1 MDVTDDDGV
10 RRITFDRPDARN
22 AMDGEVA
29 REFAAAVEGV
39 APGTHD
45 AVVVTGEGEAF
56 SAGGDIQAMAERD
69 ERPEAA
75 RERLAETFGRAF
87 EAVYTSRVPVVA
99 RVNGD
104 AAGAGLSVA
113 AVADFA
119 YAAEGARFVA
129 AFVHVG
135 LVPDTG
141 GTFLLPRLVGW
152 RIAKR
157 LAITGEPVPAAEA
170 AEIGLVNDAV
180 PPEAL
185 DDRVAAIVETLRDR
199 PTETVGLIK
208 RAVHENAGRE
218 WGAALDYEQH
228 VQALAYGSAAHEE
241 GVDAFLADRDPDF
254 D

>member
-22 AMDGEVA
+22 AMDGDVA
-29 REFAAAVEGV
+29 LEFATAVEGV
-39 APGTHD
+39 APESHD

-56 SAGGDIQAMAERD
+56 SAGGDIEAMAERD
-69 ERPEAA
+69 ERPEAS

-113 AVADFA
+113 AVSDFA
-119 YAAEGARFVA
+119 HAAEGARFVA

-152 RIAKR
+152 RAAKR
-157 LAITGEPVPAAEA
+157 LAITGEPIPADEA
-170 AEIGLVNDAV
+170 AELGLVNDAV
-180 PPEAL
+180 APGDL
-185 DDRVAAIVETLRDR
+185 DDRVAETVGTLRER

-208 RAVHENAGRE
+208 RAIHENAGRE
-218 WGAALDYEQH
+218 WAGALDYEQH
-228 VQALAYGSAAHEE
+228 VQALAYGSGAHEE
-241 GVDAFLADRDPDF
+241 GVDAFLADRDPEF

>member
-1 MDVTDDDGV
+1 MEITDDDGV

-22 AMDGEVA
+22 AMDGDVA
-29 REFAAAVEGV
+29 REFAAAVEAV
-39 APGTHD
+39 APDTHD
-45 AVVVTGEGEAF
+45 AVVVAGEGEAF
-56 SAGGDIQAMAERD
+56 SAGGDIEAMAERD
-69 ERPEAA
+69 ERPEAS

-99 RVNGD
+99 RVDGD

-152 RIAKR
+152 RTAKR
-157 LAITGEPVPAAEA
+157 IAITGEPVPAREA
-170 AEIGLVNDAV
+170 AELGLVNEAV
-180 PPEAL
+180 PAADL
-185 DDRVAAIVETLRDR
+185 DDRVADALETLRER

-208 RAVHENAGRE
+208 RAIHENAGRE
-218 WGAALDYEQH
+218 WAGALDYEQH
-228 VQALAYGSAAHEE
+228 VQALAYGSEAHDE
-241 GVDAFLADRDPDF
+241 GVEAFLADRDPEF